1 MRKLFDLSDLSKTTV
16 TDDEPSAAMVEKFL
30 LSHDHRIE
38 SIKNLVGQLPRDNEI
53 FFLWTVKS
61 FNAFTFIPFVIKE
74 TGTIDE
80 LTISTYSIS
89 MRIIDALMKLIDN
102 KKVLKVHLLVSET
115 LPYRLPK
122 VFDHLQAITSHREEI
137 TVSYGWNHSKI
148 ALIHSGG
155 NYLVVEGSGNFGENA
170 QHEQYIFYNSQK
182 VYAFRKAE
190 INGIHTRTD

>member
-1 MRKLFDLSDLSKTTV
+1 MRKLFDLSELTKAPTAPEDNSG
-16 TDDEPSAAMVEKFL
+16 AMVEKFL

-53 FFLWTVKS
+53 YFLWTVKS

-74 TGTIDE
+74 IGTIDD

-89 MRIIDALMKLIDN
+89 LRIIDALMKLIEA

-115 LPYRLPK
+115 LQYRLPK
-122 VFDHLQAITSHREEI
+122 VYDHLQALTAHRSEI
-137 TVSYGWNHSKI
+137 SVSYGWNHSKI
-148 ALIHSGG
+148 ALIQSGI

-170 QHEQYIFYNSQK
+170 QHEQYIFYNSK
-182 VYAFRKAE
+182 RVYQFRQIE
-190 INGIHTRTD
+190 INGIHTRTN